1 MVDRIWYFQWYSH
14 FIVFSLA
21 LILQDDYILYIYAKC
36 MVEGHITNHQQGYDG
51 ENMGMHNARSSLS
64 ALIVCLQYHSR
75 ISWFLL
81 DARETAKRNK
91 TWLVVW
97 NILYFSI
104 YRE

>member
-1 MVDRIWYFQWYSH
+1 M
-14 FIVFSLA
+14 VFSMIFPFYCFFSLS
-21 LILQDDYILYIYAKC
+21 LIFHILQDDYILYIYAKC

>member
-1 MVDRIWYFQWYSH
+1 
-14 FIVFSLA
+14 
-21 LILQDDYILYIYAKC
+21 

-91 TWLVVW
+91 T
-97 NILYFSI
+97 
-104 YRE
+104 